1 MNEKR
6 KSNREKLLALLSDGR
21 LHPMDELLRVGGF
34 RYGGRLFELRK
45 RGYVIETIQIAD
57 DVFAYR
63 MIIEPKQ
70 GVLV

>member
-6 KSNREKLLALLSDGR
+6 KSHKAALLELLSDG
-21 LHPMDELLRVGGF
+21 HVHHMAQCLRVGGF

-45 RGYVIETIQIAD
+45 QGYIIETIQVDD

>member
-6 KSNREKLLALLSDGR
+6 KSHKAALLELLSDGQV
-21 LHPMDELLRVGGF
+21 HHMAQCLRVGGF

-45 RGYVIETIQIAD
+45 QGYVIETIQVD
-57 DVFAYR
+57 DDTFAYR

>member
-21 LHPMDELLRVGGF
+21 THHMRELHAEAGW
-34 RYGGRLFELRK
+34 RYGGRLKELRNA
-45 RGYVIETIQIAD
+45 GHVIESIHIQGSEWE
-57 DVFAYR
+57 YR